1 MLFIDQLIFKV
12 MISSFRNFAKTK
24 FAGILVFIMIIPFVF
39 WGMGGMFSSGNTNTI
54 AKINKKNIS
63 TQEFIDYLN
72 GSGIPQKSIKDNL
85 DKNIIEELLSGL
97 ISTTLLDLEVKDY
110 NLIISENTLL
120 KKITKNKNFQDES
133 GNFQRMKYEKFLL
146 ENNQSAPQFESRLKK
161 RELQKNLFD
170 YIGAGSISP
179 NFLIK
184 KLYEEENKK
193 LEIDFINLES
203 FYKTKDSFTE
213 NELNVFIQENKEQ
226 LKVEYLDFNY
236 ILINPQ
242 NLLGVNEFNQSF
254 FDKIDQIE
262 IDIANGIE
270 FAEIVKNFE
279 IKSINRTN
287 ARYSPD
293 LNEIEK
299 KIFEL
304 KKNKIDIFENNDE
317 YILFEI
323 SKIEQKIPDLKD
335 NQTKKEIIELVY
347 QRNKFDYNRDLLE
360 KITNK
365 KFDENDFLKM
375 SDNLIQN
382 TKLNSIR
389 DNKKFD
395 ISAVKVLYSLPIN
408 SFTLIN
414 DEENNIYLAKVKNFE
429 TLTIDSNDE
438 LFKEYINKQNSNI
451 KNNMLKSYDLY
462 LNDKYKVEL
471 NQKTIERVKNF
482 FQ

>member
-1 MLFIDQLIFKV
+1 

-72 GSGIPQKSIKDNL
+72 GSGIPQKSIKDNI

-97 ISTTLLDLEVKDY
+97 ISTTLLDLEVNDY

-226 LKVEYLDFNY
+226 LKVEYLDFKY

-323 SKIEQKIPDLKD
+323 SKIEPKIPDLKD

>member
-97 ISTTLLDLEVKDY
+97 ISTTLLDLEVNDY

-213 NELNVFIQENKEQ
+213 NELNVFIQENKDQ

-323 SKIEQKIPDLKD
+323 GKIEPKIPDLKD

-347 QRNKFDYNRDLLE
+347 QRNKFDFNRDLLE

>member
-97 ISTTLLDLEVKDY
+97 ISTTLLDLEVNDY

-323 SKIEQKIPDLKD
+323 SKIEPKIPDLKD

-347 QRNKFDYNRDLLE
+347 QRNKFDFNRDLLE

>member
-1 MLFIDQLIFKV
+1 

-304 KKNKIDIFENNDE
+304 KENKIDIFENNDE

-335 NQTKKEIIELVY
+335 NQTKK
-347 QRNKFDYNRDLLE
+347 
-360 KITNK
+360 
-365 KFDENDFLKM
+365 
-375 SDNLIQN
+375 
-382 TKLNSIR
+382 
-389 DNKKFD
+389 
-395 ISAVKVLYSLPIN
+395 
-408 SFTLIN
+408 
-414 DEENNIYLAKVKNFE
+414 
-429 TLTIDSNDE
+429 
-438 LFKEYINKQNSNI
+438 
-451 KNNMLKSYDLY
+451 
-462 LNDKYKVEL
+462 
-471 NQKTIERVKNF
+471 
-482 FQ
+482 

>member
-1 MLFIDQLIFKV
+1 

-213 NELNVFIQENKEQ
+213 NELNVFIQENKDQ

-279 IKSINRTN
+279 IKSIKRTN
-287 ARYSPD
+287 ARYSPN

-347 QRNKFDYNRDLLE
+347 QRNKFNYNRDLLE